1 VNSIKAAAGSVAI
14 FVLTACGGGGG
25 GSSSNANGDNDPQ
38 AFSVGGS
45 VTGLSGSGLTLSS
58 NGQTLAVAANGSF
71 TFASAMASGTAYNVT
86 VATQPNA
93 PTQTCT
99 VASGSGTLSAN
110 VSNIAITCVTAT
122 FTLGGTVSGLTGSGL
137 TLDSNGQSL
146 VVGADGSFVF
156 PAPVASGSAYA
167 VTIATQPES
176 PAQDCGVANGSGTL
190 TSANINNIAVTC
202 APLLPLSVTTRTPAT
217 GSREVARDNTL
228 TVSFSAALNPAT
240 VSTST
245 VVLSNS
251 IAGQQEI
258 DVATSGSQITITARR
273 KLLPATPYTLT
284 IDTAV
289 LSNRGQQ
296 MSAPATLSFTTR
308 EATWQT
314 SAYIEDVTSAVRHP
328 EIAANGD
335 TVVAV
340 WSEEGAGIA
349 LNQYVPGTGWSGRK
363 PFSSGTDSNNPQ
375 VAVDSQGTSHIVWTR
390 YQNPATNLEGTQY
403 SAASGFAT
411 TQLVENDDVSG
422 ASAARVA
429 IDAQDQVFAL
439 WRYGSGTSSNDG
451 STWFN
456 RYVTGTG
463 WGDINRLDSTPRGT
477 RDARIALNPAG
488 NAIVS
493 WTQLDLAGRSRV
505 FANRYVNGAGSGIP
519 VRIDNVAASI
529 NASDSRVGIDA
540 AGNAMAIYRFEVTTT
555 NDAIGATRYVV
566 GTGWT
571 PPVTIDTSN
580 TEIDEAQ
587 VAVDPAGNALAVWI
601 EVDVTKEIWANRFTV
616 GTGWGT
622 AQRLAVATAST
633 EGLQVAMDRAGNA
646 VAVWMQYV
654 PGVNDSTEIMA
665 LRYVAGAGWGTALS
679 IDNET
684 DDVIDPHLAFDAS
697 GNAVVVWLSY
707 DGSVNNVRANRF
719 E

>member
-1 VNSIKAAAGSVAI
+1 MNSIKAAAGFAAI
-14 FVLTACGGGGG
+14 FVLAACGGGGG
-25 GSSSNANGDNDPQ
+25 SSNNANGGNDPQ
-38 AFSVGGS
+38 TFSVGGS
-45 VTGLSGSGLTLSS
+45 VSGLSGSGLTLSS

-93 PTQTCT
+93 PTQACT
-99 VASGSGTLSAN
+99 VASGGGTLSAN

-190 TSANINNIAVTC
+190 TSANINNVAVTC
-202 APLLPLSVTTRTPAT
+202 AHLSPLSVTTSTPAT
-217 GSREVARDNTL
+217 GSREVARDNAL

-240 VSTST
+240 VSTSN
-245 VVLSNS
+245 VVLSNI
-251 IAGQQEI
+251 IAGQQDI
-258 DVATSGSQITITARR
+258 DVATSGSQITITPRR

-289 LSNRGQQ
+289 LSSRGQQ

-314 SAYIEDVTSAVRHP
+314 SAYIEDVTSALRHP
-328 EIAANGD
+328 EVAANGD

-340 WSEEGAGIA
+340 WSEDGAGIA

-363 PFSSGTDSNNPQ
+363 LFASGTGSNNPQ
-375 VAVDSQGTSHIVWTR
+375 VAVDSQGTSHIAWTR
-390 YQNPATNLEGTQY
+390 YQFPVTSVEGTQY

-411 TQLVENDDVSG
+411 MQLVENDDVYG
-422 ASAARVA
+422 ASAAQVA
-429 IDAQDQVFAL
+429 IDAQDQIFAL
-439 WRYGSGTSSNDG
+439 WRYGSGTSSSDG
-451 STWFN
+451 SPWYN

-463 WGDINRLDSTPRGT
+463 WGDINPLENTPSGT
-477 RDARIALNPAG
+477 RDAHFALDPAG
-488 NAIVS
+488 NAFVS
-493 WTQLDLAGRSRV
+493 WTQPDSAGRRRI
-505 FANRYVNGAGSGIP
+505 FANRVSGGASGIP
-519 VRIDNVAASI
+519 VRIDNVAASV
-529 NASDSRVGIDA
+529 NANDSRVGSDA

-571 PPVTIDTSN
+571 PPVMIDTSN

-601 EVDVTKEIWANRFTV
+601 EGGVTKEIWANRFTV
-616 GTGWGT
+616 GNGWGT

-633 EGLQVAMDRAGNA
+633 EGLQIAMDRAGNA
-646 VAVWMQYV
+646 IAVWTQYV

-684 DDVIDPHLAFDAS
+684 DDVVDPHLAFDAS

-707 DGSVNNVRANRF
+707 DGNVNNVRANRF

>member
-1 VNSIKAAAGSVAI
+1 MNSIKAAAGSAVI
-14 FVLTACGGGGG
+14 FVLTACGSGGGDG
-25 GSSSNANGDNDPQ
+25 GSNGAQ

-86 VATQPNA
+86 VAIQPIS
-93 PTQTCT
+93 PSQTCT

-110 VSNIAITCVTAT
+110 VSNISITCVTAT

-137 TLDSNGQSL
+137 ALNSNGQSL
-146 VVGADGSFVF
+146 VIGADGPFVF
-156 PAPVASGSAYA
+156 PAPVASGSDYA
-167 VTIATQPES
+167 VTIATQPDA

-190 TSANINNIAVTC
+190 TSANITNVAITC
-202 APLLPLSVTTRTPAT
+202 GPLPPLSVTDSTPAT
-217 GSREVARDNTL
+217 GAREVARDDALIVN
-228 TVSFSAALNPAT
+228 FSAALNLAT
-240 VSTST
+240 VSTNT
-245 VVLSNS
+245 VVLSHP

-258 DVATSGSQITITARR
+258 DVAASGSRITITPRR
-273 KLLPATPYTLT
+273 KLLPAAPYTLT

-289 LSNRGQQ
+289 SSSRGQQ
-296 MSAPATLSFTTR
+296 MPVPATLSFTTR
-308 EATWQT
+308 EGTWQT
-314 SAYIEDVTSAVRHP
+314 SAYIEDVTTAIRNP
-328 EIAANGD
+328 EVAANGD

-340 WSEEGAGIA
+340 WSENDSGIA
-349 LNQYVPGTGWSGRK
+349 LNQYVRGTGWSGRK
-363 PFSSGTDSNNPQ
+363 SFPSGAGSNNPK
-375 VAVDSQGTSHIVWTR
+375 VAVDSQGTSHIAWTR
-390 YQNPATNLEGTQY
+390 YQFPATNLEGTQY

-422 ASAARVA
+422 ASGAQVSV
-429 IDAQDQVFAL
+429 DAQDQVFAL

-456 RYVTGTG
+456 RYVTGAG

-477 RDARIALNPAG
+477 RDARFALDPAG
-488 NAIVS
+488 NAVVS
-493 WTQLDLAGRSRV
+493 WTQPDIAGRSRI
-505 FANRYVNGAGSGIP
+505 FANRYVNGSGPGIP
-519 VRIDNVAASI
+519 VRIDNVAAS
-529 NASDSRVGIDA
+529 ADAFDSRVGIDA
-540 AGNAMAIYRFEVTTT
+540 AGNAIAIYRFEVTAA

-571 PPVTIDTSN
+571 TAMTISSSSTG
-580 TEIDEAQ
+580 IDEAQ

-601 EVDVTKEIWANRFTV
+601 EDGTPKEIWGNRHTA
-616 GTGWGT
+616 GAGWGT

-633 EGLQVAMDRAGNA
+633 EGLQIAMDKAGNA
-646 VAVWMQYV
+646 IAVWMQYV
-654 PGVNDSTEIMA
+654 PTVNDSSEIMA
-665 LRYVAGAGWGTALS
+665 LRYVAGAGWGSALS

-684 DDVIDPHLAFDAS
+684 DDVVAPHLAFDAA
-697 GNAVVVWLSY
+697 GDAVVVWLSY